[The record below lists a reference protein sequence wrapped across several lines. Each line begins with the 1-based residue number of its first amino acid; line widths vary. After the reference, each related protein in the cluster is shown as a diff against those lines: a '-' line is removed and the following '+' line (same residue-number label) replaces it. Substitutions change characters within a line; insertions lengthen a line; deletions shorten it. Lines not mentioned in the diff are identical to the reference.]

1 MDGSDNFSGAL
12 RATAGGRLAALVV
25 AIAALAAIGAP
36 AAQGLETSARAT
48 GEVQKWASKKSF
60 DSPYAL
66 VEVIHDGARLERT
79 AISRCKGQ
87 YADKAVTVQ
96 ISTCGSRWRVRAAY
110 VSMNGRNERFR
121 IVYAPRDRPEGAGGL
136 KPGAAAAAP
145 GSSPALA
152 G

>member
-1 MDGSDNFSGAL
+1 M
-12 RATAGGRLAALVV
+12 
-25 AIAALAAIGAP
+25 ALAVAVVAIGAP

-48 GEVQKWASKKSF
+48 EEVQRWASKKSF

-66 VEVIHDGARLERT
+66 VEVIHDGNRLDRT

-96 ISTCGSRWRVRAAY
+96 ISTCGRRWRVRAAY
-110 VSMNGRNERFR
+110 VSMNGRREHFR
-121 IVYAPRDRPEGAGGL
+121 IVYAPRERPVGSGSGFQ
-136 KPGAAAAAP
+136 PGAASAAP
-145 GSSPALA
+145 GTSPSL